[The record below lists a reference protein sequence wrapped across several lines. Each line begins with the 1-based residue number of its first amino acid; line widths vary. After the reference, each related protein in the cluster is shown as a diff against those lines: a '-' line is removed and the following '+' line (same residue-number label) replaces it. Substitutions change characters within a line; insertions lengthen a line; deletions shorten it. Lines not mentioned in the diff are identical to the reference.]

1 MVDTEVVRLLL
12 PILAVSLGFALGQMD
27 AWRRNR
33 QGAAGAHLL
42 LRLEIDDNLDEVR
55 RYRRERQ
62 DRAPEAVLPPA
73 WVREAWTSQLPRLPA
88 ALGVAELA
96 RVRCVYSRLDLVA
109 EHHQR
114 ARAAAT
120 EPDARKREVAAV
132 EDLVADLLR
141 DGNPLDPCR
150 QAEAPGWAV
159 VRRVRRR
166 APGSVRR
173 PQTSRIGS
181 GSARNLPGTAEVGLA
196 DDASAVRWARDLPTM
211 AAVATLDPA
220 PTEGGGEATS

>member
-33 QGAAGAHLL
+33 QGAAGARLL

-55 RYRRERQ
+55 RYRREWEA
-62 DRAPEAVLPPA
+62 RAPEAVLPPA

-120 EPDARKREVAAV
+120 EPQARQREVAAV

-141 DGNPLDPCR
+141 DGNPLDPR
-150 QAEAPGWAV
+150 REAEAPRWAV

-166 APGSVRR
+166 APGSIRR
-173 PQTSRIGS
+173 PQAPRIGL
-181 GSARNLPGTAEVGLA
+181 GSTRTLPGTTEVELA
-196 DDASAVRWARDLPTM
+196 DDASTARWARDLPTM
-211 AAVATLDPA
+211 ATAATLDTA
-220 PTEGGGEATS
+220 SIERGGEATG

>member
-1 MVDTEVVRLLL
+1 VVDTEVVRLLL

-33 QGAAGAHLL
+33 QGAAGARLL

-114 ARAAAT
+114 ARAAAA
-120 EPDARKREVAAV
+120 EPHARKREVAAV

-141 DGNPLDPCR
+141 DGNPLDLRRETETPR
-150 QAEAPGWAV
+150 WAV
-159 VRRVRRR
+159 VRRVRR

-220 PTEGGGEATS
+220 PIEGGGEATG